1 MDPLGFGLE
10 NYDAI
15 GAFRTMDGTA
25 AIDASGVLPDGVTK
39 FNGAVELAAALSKD
53 ASFSACLTRK
63 FMTFAVGR
71 LLNQRDDGAW
81 VSYLSGRAMSSGG
94 SLKTIIRT
102 VMLSEGF
109 RSRQALPPS

>member
-1 MDPLGFGLE
+1 M
-10 NYDAI
+10 
-15 GAFRTMDGTA
+15 TQ
-25 AIDASGVLPDGVTK
+25 
-39 FNGAVELAAALSKD
+39 FNGAVELAAALSSD

-71 LLNQRDDGAW
+71 LLNQRDDAAW
-81 VSYLSGRAMSSGG
+81 VSYLAGRAPRSGG

-109 RSRQALPPS
+109 RSRQAQAM

>member
-1 MDPLGFGLE
+1 
-10 NYDAI
+10 
-15 GAFRTMDGTA
+15 
-25 AIDASGVLPDGVTK
+25 
-39 FNGAVELAAALSKD
+39 
-53 ASFSACLTRK
+53 
-63 FMTFAVGR
+63 MTFAVGR